1 MHFSLQQHEEEIR
14 RNVRAWSRKPLLG
27 KIYNGFHETIA
38 GFIRKDI
45 TGLVVEVGSGIG
57 NIKDVIPSCLRTDLF
72 PNPWIDRVENA
83 YALTFD
89 DCSVATLI
97 LFDVFHHLQYPGT
110 ALKEFLRVLIP
121 GGRVIIFEP
130 CMSFAGIIV
139 YGLFHHEP
147 IALTKTIEW
156 LAPDGWQSKNDVYY
170 AAQGNASRVF
180 FNRKYMPLMQEWN
193 LVCRRTFSAFTYI
206 ASGGYSKPQLYP
218 DAWFSQMKTV
228 DALLDKIP
236 ILFATRL
243 LVVLERPFNKQPL
256 STNTKTPELYQRQNM
271 GGPH

>member
-1 MHFSLQQHEEEIR
+1 MCLSPQQHEEEIQ
-14 RNVRAWSRKPLLG
+14 RNVRTWSRKPLLR
-27 KIYNGFHETIA
+27 KIYKGFHEAIA
-38 GFIRKDI
+38 GFVRKDI
-45 TGLVVEVGSGIG
+45 PGLVVEVGSGIG
-57 NIKDVIPSCLRTDLF
+57 NIKDVVPACLRTDLF

-89 DCSVATLI
+89 DCSVAALV
-97 LFDVFHHLQYPGT
+97 LFDVFHHLRYPGT
-110 ALKEFLRVLIP
+110 AFKEFLRVLVP

-147 IALTKTIEW
+147 IALTKPIVW
-156 LAPDGWQSKNDVYY
+156 LAPEGWQPQNDNYY

-180 FNRKYMPLMQEWN
+180 LNNNYVPLLPEWN
-193 LVCRRTFSAFTYI
+193 VVCRRTFSAFSYV

-218 DAWFSQMKTV
+218 EGWYSRMKTV

-236 ILFATRL
+236 VLFATRL
-243 LVVLERPFNKQPL
+243 LVVLERPFNKQHL
-256 STNTKTPELYQRQNM
+256 STKALGLSPQQNR
-271 GGPH
+271 GGL